1 MKNEIVE
8 ESHHYMESDKKTYRR
23 KKYGVEKL
31 LRIKYRIKLLNFVK
45 YAIIHF
51 RLFKNNLN
59 GGEVMN
65 IQEFYDSIDESYE
78 NVSSRMMGNQKLV
91 EKFVRKFLDDPTY
104 EQIKEAVD
112 KMDYDEILR
121 TTHTMKGIAS
131 NLEFTHL
138 QQKSAKAVD
147 MIRAGQREEVLPVI
161 GEIEKEYQK
170 VIEQIQKLD

>member
-1 MKNEIVE
+1 
-8 ESHHYMESDKKTYRR
+8 
-23 KKYGVEKL
+23 
-31 LRIKYRIKLLNFVK
+31 
-45 YAIIHF
+45 
-51 RLFKNNLN
+51 
-59 GGEVMN
+59 MN

-91 EKFVRKFLDDPTY
+91 EKFVDDPTY
-104 EQIKEAVD
+104 GQIKEAVD

>member
-1 MKNEIVE
+1 
-8 ESHHYMESDKKTYRR
+8 
-23 KKYGVEKL
+23 
-31 LRIKYRIKLLNFVK
+31 
-45 YAIIHF
+45 
-51 RLFKNNLN
+51 
-59 GGEVMN
+59 MN

-104 EQIKEAVD
+104 GQIKEAVD

-131 NLEFTHL
+131 NLEL

>member
-1 MKNEIVE
+1 
-8 ESHHYMESDKKTYRR
+8 
-23 KKYGVEKL
+23 
-31 LRIKYRIKLLNFVK
+31 
-45 YAIIHF
+45 
-51 RLFKNNLN
+51 
-59 GGEVMN
+59 MN

-112 KMDYDEILR
+112 KM
-121 TTHTMKGIAS
+121 
-131 NLEFTHL
+131 
-138 QQKSAKAVD
+138 
-147 MIRAGQREEVLPVI
+147 IRAGEREEVLPVI

>member
-1 MKNEIVE
+1 
-8 ESHHYMESDKKTYRR
+8 
-23 KKYGVEKL
+23 
-31 LRIKYRIKLLNFVK
+31 
-45 YAIIHF
+45 
-51 RLFKNNLN
+51 
-59 GGEVMN
+59 MN

-104 EQIKEAVD
+104 EQIKEAVN

-138 QQKSAKAVD
+138 QQKKCESSRYDPCRTARRSIASD
-147 MIRAGQREEVLPVI
+147 R
-161 GEIEKEYQK
+161 
-170 VIEQIQKLD
+170 

>member
-1 MKNEIVE
+1 M
-8 ESHHYMESDKKTYRR
+8 
-23 KKYGVEKL
+23 
-31 LRIKYRIKLLNFVK
+31 NFVK

-104 EQIKEAVD
+104 GQIKEAVD

-121 TTHTMKGIAS
+121 TTYTMKGIAS

>member
-1 MKNEIVE
+1 MFEWGRAICYSGYRQE
-8 ESHHYMESDKKTYRR
+8 QSPKTATY
-23 KKYGVEKL
+23 
-31 LRIKYRIKLLNFVK
+31 
-45 YAIIHF
+45 
-51 RLFKNNLN
+51 
-59 GGEVMN
+59 
-65 IQEFYDSIDESYE
+65 
-78 NVSSRMMGNQKLV
+78 
-91 EKFVRKFLDDPTY
+91 PTY

-121 TTHTMKGIAS
+121 STHTMKGIAS

>member
-1 MKNEIVE
+1 
-8 ESHHYMESDKKTYRR
+8 
-23 KKYGVEKL
+23 
-31 LRIKYRIKLLNFVK
+31 
-45 YAIIHF
+45 
-51 RLFKNNLN
+51 
-59 GGEVMN
+59 MN

-112 KMDYDEILR
+112 MVDDYEILR

>member
-1 MKNEIVE
+1 
-8 ESHHYMESDKKTYRR
+8 
-23 KKYGVEKL
+23 
-31 LRIKYRIKLLNFVK
+31 
-45 YAIIHF
+45 
-51 RLFKNNLN
+51 
-59 GGEVMN
+59 MN

-147 MIRAGQREEVLPVI
+147 MIRAGQCSVKLRKNIKKLSNRSKNWI
-161 GEIEKEYQK
+161 
-170 VIEQIQKLD
+170 KLDNKKTKMRESFEVV

>member
-1 MKNEIVE
+1 M
-8 ESHHYMESDKKTYRR
+8 
-23 KKYGVEKL
+23 
-31 LRIKYRIKLLNFVK
+31 
-45 YAIIHF
+45 
-51 RLFKNNLN
+51 N

-104 EQIKEAVD
+104 GQIKE
-112 KMDYDEILR
+112 
-121 TTHTMKGIAS
+121 
-131 NLEFTHL
+131 
-138 QQKSAKAVD
+138 AVD

>member
-1 MKNEIVE
+1 
-8 ESHHYMESDKKTYRR
+8 
-23 KKYGVEKL
+23 
-31 LRIKYRIKLLNFVK
+31 
-45 YAIIHF
+45 
-51 RLFKNNLN
+51 
-59 GGEVMN
+59 MN

-147 MIRAGQREEVLPVI
+147 MI
-161 GEIEKEYQK
+161 EKEYQK
-170 VIEQIQKLD
+170 VIEQIQKLDNKKTKMRESFEVV

>member
-1 MKNEIVE
+1 
-8 ESHHYMESDKKTYRR
+8 
-23 KKYGVEKL
+23 
-31 LRIKYRIKLLNFVK
+31 
-45 YAIIHF
+45 
-51 RLFKNNLN
+51 
-59 GGEVMN
+59 MN

-78 NVSSRMMGNQKLV
+78 NVSSRMMGN
-91 EKFVRKFLDDPTY
+91 DPTY
-104 EQIKEAVD
+104 EQIKEAVN

>member
-1 MKNEIVE
+1 MKIKKIVSGIACMVTLAACNLDYHE
-8 ESHHYMESDKKTYRR
+8 YAN
-23 KKYGVEKL
+23 YGKD
-31 LRIKYRIKLLNFVK
+31 Y
-45 YAIIHF
+45 
-51 RLFKNNLN
+51 
-59 GGEVMN
+59 
-65 IQEFYDSIDESYE
+65 IDESYE

-104 EQIKEAVD
+104 EQIKEAVN

-161 GEIEKEYQK
+161 GEIEKAVSYTHLTLPTNSR
-170 VIEQIQKLD
+170 V